1 MTAYCAQLSTA
12 AVNQIRNEHT
22 ILADFD
28 AEHDL
33 YIKARALVDVLTAW
47 VPTSTTLP
55 DRIIELYREMYERNF
70 VQADDVRNAERWVAE
85 LRAAG
90 YEF

>member
-33 YIKARALVDVLTAW
+33 YIKARALVDVLRAW
-47 VPTSTTLP
+47 VPQSTSLP
-55 DRIIELYREMYERNF
+55 GRILELYREMYERDF
-70 VQADDVRNAERWVAE
+70 VQADDVRNVERWVAE
-85 LRAAG
+85 LQAVG
-90 YEF
+90 